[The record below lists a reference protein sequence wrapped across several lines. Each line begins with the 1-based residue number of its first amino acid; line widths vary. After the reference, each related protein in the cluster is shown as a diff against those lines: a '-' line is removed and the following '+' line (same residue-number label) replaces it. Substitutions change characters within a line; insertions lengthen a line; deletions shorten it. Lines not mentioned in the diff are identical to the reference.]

1 MKSGSS
7 TLIEWRG
14 WLCAAGWLSLLSAFA
29 FVVGCDPGPLEGPGT
44 DEPAPADQRSED
56 PEPVAFELDA
66 LVSPLE
72 HQPLE
77 YFDLYCARCHGPWGD
92 FYGEGFGGHLTD
104 HGLEEIVAEMAAGP
118 AGAPLK
124 GSALAAQVA
133 FHRSLLADEPFLL
146 FGGLSEGV
154 MSGEVRPGSTVRLVW
169 SGGEVAAEVTGHR
182 WRLDLPERLP
192 AAPRLVA
199 EREGARTELD
209 LQRAAFSHG
218 AARRSVLRP

>member
-7 TLIEWRG
+7 TLIGRRG
-14 WLCAAGWLSLLSAFA
+14 WLCVAGWLSLLFA
-29 FVVGCDPGPLEGPGT
+29 VGCDRGPLEGPRV
-44 DEPAPADQRSED
+44 DEPDPAGERSAV
-56 PEPVAFELDA
+56 PEPVAFEMDS

-92 FYGEGFGGHLTD
+92 FYGDGFGGHLTD
-104 HGLEEIVAEMAAGP
+104 DGLEEIVAEMAAGP
-118 AGAPLK
+118 AGAPLEED
-124 GSALAAQVA
+124 ALAAQVA
-133 FHRSLLADEPFLL
+133 FHRSLLAGEPFLV

-169 SGGEVAAEVTGHR
+169 SEGEVVAEVTGHR
-182 WRLDLPERLP
+182 WRLNLPESLP

-199 EREGARTELD
+199 EREGSRTELD
-209 LQRAAFSHG
+209 LRRTSFSHG
-218 AARRSVLRP
+218 AARLSVLRP